1 MELQKATRDDVAQI
15 LLDMG
20 TPSDTVENLRGKL
33 THAFLAK
40 ITSAVDFYNI
50 ILLLF
55 RQSSRRPL
63 IATTG

>member
-50 ILLLF
+50 KNIIII
-55 RQSSRRPL
+55 QT
-63 IATTG
+63 I